1 LSANFSVPLDLSEEQ
16 ILTLAPDESSKKSGK
31 DLANPSKW
39 VSKAISARALW
50 GECQGSGSKPYQTQ
64 IDLTNLAFK
73 CSCPS
78 RKFPCKHGLGLLL
91 LSARQPGLFQHS
103 EEPAWVSEWLNKRI
117 EKEEKLAE
125 KKDSAKPVD
134 EAAQA
139 KRQQARQQKVGDG
152 VAELLL
158 WIKDMIRSGIHALPG
173 KASGW
178 WENMERRMVDAQAPG
193 LANMVRT
200 LGNTNFYKEGWQSEC
215 IEQLL
220 RIYLLIS
227 GYRHLDRQDPLL
239 QADINSQLGF
249 TINQEELKG
258 SEGVLDTWLV
268 LGKQSSEDQGI
279 TTERYWLFGATTR
292 RYALILQFLVRGQ
305 GAQLSLTPG
314 LSIRAELVFFPS
326 AAPLRALIRRQ
337 INVRELG
344 SGRSLTQ
351 SPQITNV
358 CPPDEPLSG
367 SPGADSSA
375 EGQGFANWKELTD
388 STTAT
393 VSVLPFDG
401 PRPYIV
407 RRLTPVLQGQQWWLK
422 DEEQTIMPIKEN
434 FRPIWKVLSLGGGE
448 HLDMALIGK
457 DRIFEPIG
465 VWHDRQY
472 KII

>member
-1 LSANFSVPLDLSEEQ
+1 LDLSEEQ
-16 ILTLAPDESSKKSGK
+16 ILTLAPDEPSKKAGK

-64 IDLTNLAFK
+64 IDLANLAFK

-91 LSARQPGLFQHS
+91 LSARQPGLFQDS
-103 EEPAWVSEWLNKRI
+103 EEPSWVSDWLNKRVD
-117 EKEEKLAE
+117 KEEKKAE
-125 KKDSAKPVD
+125 KKQSAKPVD

-158 WIKDMIRSGIHALPG
+158 WIKDMIRSGIHSLPG
-173 KASGW
+173 KTPGW
-178 WENMERRMVDAQAPG
+178 WENMARRMIDAQAPG

-200 LGNTNFYKEGWQSEC
+200 LGNTNFYREGWQSEC
-215 IEQLL
+215 VEQLL

-227 GYRHLDRQDPLL
+227 GYQHLDQQDPLL

-249 TINQEELKG
+249 TINQEELKE
-258 SEGVLDTWLV
+258 SEGILDTWLI
-268 LGKQSSEDQGI
+268 LGKQTSEDQGV
-279 TTERYWLFGATTR
+279 TTERYWLFGAATR

-326 AAPLRALIRRQ
+326 GAPLRALIRRQ
-337 INVRELG
+337 IQAE
-344 SGRSLTQ
+344 
-351 SPQITNV
+351 
-358 CPPDEPLSG
+358 
-367 SPGADSSA
+367 SA
-375 EGQGFANWKELTD
+375 MDGQGFASWKEVAD
-388 STTAT
+388 ATTAT
-393 VSVLPFDG
+393 VAVLPFDG

-407 RRLTPVLQGQQWWLK
+407 RRLTPVLHGQQWWLK
-422 DEEQTIMPIKEN
+422 DDEQTLMPIKEN
-434 FRPIWKVLSLGGGE
+434 FRPIWKVLSLSGGE
-448 HLDMALIGK
+448 PLDMALIGK
-457 DRIFEPIG
+457 DRTFEPIG